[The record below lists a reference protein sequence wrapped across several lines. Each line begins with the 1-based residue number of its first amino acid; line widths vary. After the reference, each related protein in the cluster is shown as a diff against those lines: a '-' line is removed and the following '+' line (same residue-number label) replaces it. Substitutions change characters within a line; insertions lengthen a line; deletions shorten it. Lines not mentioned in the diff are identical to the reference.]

1 MNALARYL
9 LVFLLGWAGAVFTY
23 SDLIYQKKN
32 APFDGTL
39 NEKGVALDEET
50 GKPLIQ
56 TEDVSPS
63 KKLKLPPTARG
74 RFIQKKSSGGEQPKP

>member
-1 MNALARYL
+1 MNAIARYL
-9 LVFLLGWAGAVFTY
+9 LVFLLGWSGAVYTY
-23 SDLIYQKKN
+23 SDLIYTKTN
-32 APFDGTL
+32 APSNVTL
-39 NEKGVALDEET
+39 NEQKVLERET

-74 RFIQKKSSGGEQPKP
+74 RFIQKKNSGGEQPKP